1 MGAYANPRTADT
13 RQASPAETGVWV
25 FIFADMCIFALYFM
39 VFLYDKSLH
48 ASEFA
53 QGQATLARHLGGFNT
68 LVLLLSSL
76 FMANAVRAIRLQDIP
91 GCQRFL
97 RLTLL
102 CGLVFVC
109 VKTFEYSAKFS
120 GGFHIASNL
129 FYRDYFAFTG
139 LHLIHVLIGLSL
151 LAWLY
156 FTVNMP
162 EMNRE
167 NIRTTEGIGLYWHM
181 VDLLWIVLFT
191 LIYLAP

>member
-1 MGAYANPRTADT
+1 MAYAEPHRSDT
-13 RQASPAETGVWV
+13 RQTSPAETGVWV
-25 FIFADMCIFALYFM
+25 FVFADMFIFALYFM

-76 FMANAVRAIRLQDIP
+76 FMANAVRAIRLHDIAA
-91 GCQRFL
+91 CQRFL
-97 RLTLL
+97 RLTIL
-102 CGLVFVC
+102 CALVFIC
-109 VKTFEYSAKFS
+109 VKTFEYSEKITA
-120 GGFHIASNL
+120 GFHIATNV

-139 LHLIHVLIGLSL
+139 FHLIHVIIGLSL
-151 LAWLY
+151 LSWLL
-156 FTVNMP
+156 VAVKQAEP
-162 EMNRE
+162 DPD

-191 LIYLAP
+191 LIYLVP